1 MRKYR
6 LIKETNTTTGR
17 EQIVIQARY
26 LLFFW
31 TDIYV
36 SENKNEAFEEYIK
49 LLHPKPKD
57 KYKREEVVINNI
69 YS

>member
-17 EQIVIQARY
+17 EQFVIQARY

-36 SENKNEAFEEYIK
+36 SGDYKEVYKEYTQ
-49 LLHPKPKD
+49 LLYPKPKN
-57 KYKREEVVINNI
+57 KYKREEIVINNI
-69 YS
+69 YV